1 MSILAISALILGAL
15 GVLACF
21 VPRLPGVLASYAGL
35 SCAWFAG
42 ADCVDGSVLM
52 FWFVAVAIVLGI
64 MFLFVAVALVLGIR
78 AFAPCGASWTR
89 RGNPYVAVGVIVGSL
104 LGYVSAPTEAAV
116 ITGGVIG
123 AFLGALAFRSTPL
136 GPKEVPVFSPDF
148 INFLGVDGL
157 RAVVTC
163 SICGIIAASIL

>member
-1 MSILAISALILGAL
+1 MSVLAISALILGAL

-42 ADCVDGSVLM
+42 ADYVDGSVLM
-52 FWFVAVAIVLGI
+52 FWFVAVA
-64 MFLFVAVALVLGIR
+64 LVLGIR
-78 AFAPCGASWTR
+78 VFAPCGASWTR

-116 ITGGVIG
+116 ITCW
-123 AFLGALAFRSTPL
+123 GALAFRSTPL

-148 INFLGVDGL
+148 INFLGVAGL
-157 RAVVTC
+157 RAVVAC

>member
-42 ADCVDGSVLM
+42 ADYVDGSVLM
-52 FWFVAVAIVLGI
+52 FW
-64 MFLFVAVALVLGIR
+64 FVAVALVLGIR

-89 RGNPYVAVGVIVGSL
+89 KGNPYVAVGVIVGSL

-148 INFLGVDGL
+148 INFLGVAGL
-157 RAVVTC
+157 RAVVAC

>member
-1 MSILAISALILGAL
+1 MSVLAISALILGAL

-42 ADCVDGSVLM
+42 ADYVDGSVLM
-52 FWFVAVAIVLGI
+52 FWFVAVA
-64 MFLFVAVALVLGIR
+64 LVLVIR

-89 RGNPYVAVGVIVGSL
+89 RGHPYVAVGVIVGSL

-148 INFLGVDGL
+148 INFLGVAGL
-157 RAVVTC
+157 RAVVAC